1 MNRVTS
7 STRAVE
13 AAILSAMRVL
23 VVEDDQRTAETAQA
37 YLRSAGF
44 VVDRVD
50 SGRRA
55 IAECA
60 VIPYDAVV
68 LDLGLPDMD
77 GVEVCREMRTRAVAP
92 RILMATAR
100 DSVDARIYGLE
111 SGADDYIVK
120 PYALSELVARLRAL
134 MRRPG
139 EVIPAKLQVDTLV
152 LDSATRRAA
161 RGARAIELTTKEF
174 VVLEYLMRNPGRV
187 LTREQIS
194 EHAWDANYD
203 PFSNVVDVYLSRL
216 RKKID
221 GPTDIPLVLSVRGAG
236 YRFGERSES

>member
-1 MNRVTS
+1 
-7 STRAVE
+7 
-13 AAILSAMRVL
+13 MRVL
-23 VVEDDQRTAETAQA
+23 FVEDDKRTAQTAQA
-37 YLRSAGF
+37 FLRSSGL
-44 VVDRVD
+44 VVDCVD
-50 SGRRA
+50 GGKRA

-60 VIPYDAVV
+60 MIPYDAVV

-77 GVEVCREMRTRAVAP
+77 GVQVCRQLRTLAVPP

-100 DSVDARIYGLE
+100 DSVAARVHGLE

-134 MRRPG
+134 MRRPADA
-139 EVIPAKLQVDTLV
+139 IPPHLHVDTLT
-152 LDSATRRAA
+152 LDPGTRRAA

-174 VVLEYLMRNPGRV
+174 VVLEYLMRNAGRV

-203 PFSNVVDVYLSRL
+203 PFSNVVDVYMSRL

-221 GPTDIPLVLSVRGAG
+221 RHGDRSLIVTVRGAG
-236 YRFGERSES
+236 YRLGGSKAS